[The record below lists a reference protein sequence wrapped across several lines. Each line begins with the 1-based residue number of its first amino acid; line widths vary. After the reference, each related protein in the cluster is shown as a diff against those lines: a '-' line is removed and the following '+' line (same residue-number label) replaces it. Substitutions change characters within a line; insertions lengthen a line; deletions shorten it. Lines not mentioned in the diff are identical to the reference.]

1 MAALSNTPWST
12 GLSFGTS
19 HQGSNSSCQQQ
30 PFTYLSSQSAMGSLH
45 FTSGMFVSP
54 SLFSHC
60 AKCVS
65 ACADAA
71 CTYSWVFYVSLCI
84 DAFMRVSEK
93 QNSIYTDVYPHWHES
108 LECATGFRGSAAG
121 EPVKGCH
128 SKPTD
133 YEFTPPWPC
142 CSVYTPVLTLTAP
155 QRRLGSH
162 FLIHDWHRP
171 QSRLFCPCLIYEA
184 VTICHGRHIK
194 EILMESVQD

>member
-1 MAALSNTPWST
+1 MAALSNAPFST

-30 PFTYLSSQSAMGSLH
+30 PFTYLSSQSTMDSIHL
-45 FTSGMFVSP
+45 TSGIFVSP

-65 ACADAA
+65 VCMDAA
-71 CTYSWVFYVSLCI
+71 CTYSRFLCVFGVFVCI

-93 QNSIYTDVYPHWHES
+93 QYSIYTDVYPHCHES
-108 LECATGFRGSAAG
+108 LECAMGFRGSAAG

-133 YEFTPPWPC
+133 Y
-142 CSVYTPVLTLTAP
+142 
-155 QRRLGSH
+155 
-162 FLIHDWHRP
+162 
-171 QSRLFCPCLIYEA
+171 
-184 VTICHGRHIK
+184 
-194 EILMESVQD
+194 